1 MTMFTPKSHIC
12 PHCQTGFVSFIKKN
26 GILFC
31 PHCQHSILAHPPFV
45 LNPND
50 NIIKQFVKFSLYR
63 LYRIRFIFL
72 LILPAY
78 FAINDYYWAYW
89 AFGISFLVF
98 MLGIILAIFYKP
110 WRQYCDYLEYKDF
123 ILKKGVDK
131 LDDLKNCH
139 YDFVIPQFNDPNQVI
154 CPHCTSQRLVDG
166 NHLSDMPQY
175 KTTKDK
181 RGVLC
186 LACQNTLIPYKTSVR
201 VLQII
206 ALVLFVN
213 FIDDIGKNFFNY
225 MVYLSIYM
233 AFMLLLQFIRH
244 KTPLWKL

>member
-12 PHCQTGFVSFIKKN
+12 PHCQTGFVSFVKKN

-50 NIIKQFVKFSLYR
+50 NIIKQFVKFALYR

-78 FAINDYYWAYW
+78 FAINDYYWA
-89 AFGISFLVF
+89 FGISVLVF
-98 MLGIILAIFYKP
+98 MLSIILAIFYKP

-186 LACQNTLIPYKTSVR
+186 LACQHTAIPNR
-201 VLQII
+201 MGLNFIQII
-206 ALVLFVN
+206 GFSLLNVVFIHQINKNVQYALLFFVILIL
-213 FIDDIGKNFFNY
+213 FTI
-225 MVYLSIYM
+225 
-233 AFMLLLQFIRH
+233 LLQFIRH

>member
-12 PHCQTGFVSFIKKN
+12 PHCQTDFVSFVKKN

-50 NIIKQFVKFSLYR
+50 NIIKQFGQFALYR

-78 FAINDYYWAYW
+78 FAINDYYWA
-89 AFGISFLVF
+89 FGISVLVF

-139 YDFVIPQFNDPNQVI
+139 YDFVIPQLNYPNQVI
-154 CPHCTSQRLVDG
+154 CPYCTSQRLVDG

-181 RGVLC
+181 NGVLC
-186 LACQNTLIPYKTSVR
+186 FGCQHTAIPNR
-201 VLQII
+201 MGLNFIQII
-206 ALVLFVN
+206 GFSLLNVVFIHQINKNVQYALLFFVILIL
-213 FIDDIGKNFFNY
+213 FII
-225 MVYLSIYM
+225 
-233 AFMLLLQFIRH
+233 LLQFIRH
-244 KTPLWKL
+244 KTPL

>member
-1 MTMFTPKSHIC
+1 
-12 PHCQTGFVSFIKKN
+12 
-26 GILFC
+26 
-31 PHCQHSILAHPPFV
+31 
-45 LNPND
+45 
-50 NIIKQFVKFSLYR
+50 
-63 LYRIRFIFL
+63 
-72 LILPAY
+72 
-78 FAINDYYWAYW
+78 
-89 AFGISFLVF
+89 

-139 YDFVIPQFNDPNQVI
+139 YDFVISQFNDPNKVI
-154 CPHCTSQRLVDG
+154 GCPHCTSQRLVDG

-186 LACQNTLIPYKTSVR
+186 LACQNTLIPYKTSVG

-206 ALVLFVN
+206 ALVLFVI
-213 FIDDIGKNFFNY
+213 FTDDIGKNFFNY

-233 AFMLLLQFIRH
+233 AFMLLLQFIHH
-244 KTPLWKL
+244 KTPLWKR